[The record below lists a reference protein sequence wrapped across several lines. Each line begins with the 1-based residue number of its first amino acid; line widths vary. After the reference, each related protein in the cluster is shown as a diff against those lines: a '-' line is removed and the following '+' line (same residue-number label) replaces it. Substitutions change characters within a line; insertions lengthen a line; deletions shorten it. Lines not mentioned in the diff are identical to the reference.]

1 MDAGYCC
8 TGPALFFITG
18 GLPGKPEKKIGVKA
32 LVLNKPNWVFGVFAG
47 LFLAA
52 ITAAVLYDRYY
63 LIGIPFGI
71 LFLYAG
77 WLNPSLV
84 FYGLLFSLPL
94 SFEYNFS
101 STLGTDIPDEF
112 LMLLTS
118 GLFLVYALYN
128 RKAIS
133 HEIKTHPLIFL
144 LTILFSWMLVAILFS
159 THPLISVKYGLAK
172 TWYLGA
178 FVLAP
183 LLVFT
188 NKASIRM
195 AAILLAGSMLLI
207 TLIALVRHGLTG
219 FSFASVNEAVSPFF
233 RNHVNYSAMLVCLQ
247 PVWFAFYHST
257 KSKVQRWFILL
268 VIGLSLAALFF
279 SYARGAWL
287 ALVAGAFAFML
298 IRKRKL
304 VTAYILFIL
313 LAIAAF
319 LWLRQENNYL
329 RFAHNYQ
336 RTVFHKNF
344 GEHLV
349 ATYKLKDVS
358 TAERFYRWIAGVRM
372 VKDQPLTGFGPNTFY
387 ENYKPY
393 GVPAFKTWVS
403 DNPEHSTVHN
413 YFLLMVIEQ
422 GYPGLLFFL
431 LLLGVM
437 LWYAQRLW
445 HRTKDLFYKAV
456 AMVTGVI
463 LVMIITVNCLSD
475 LIETDKVGSL
485 FFLCLSL
492 LIAVDLQTRKD
503 KPVDAA

>member
-1 MDAGYCC
+1 MKTAVINR
-8 TGPALFFITG
+8 TNLLF
-18 GLPGKPEKKIGVKA
+18 GL
-32 LVLNKPNWVFGVFAG
+32 FAG
-47 LFLAA
+47 LFLLALVAA
-52 ITAAVLYDRYY
+52 FLLDSYYVLA
-63 LIGIPFGI
+63 IPFGA
-71 LFLYAG
+71 LLLNAG
-77 WLNPSLV
+77 WRNPSLV

-94 SFEYNFS
+94 SFEYSFS
-101 STLGTDIPDEF
+101 ATLGTDIPDEL
-112 LMLLTS
+112 LMLLTA
-118 GLFLVYALYN
+118 GLFLIYGIYN
-128 RKAIS
+128 RQAIS
-133 HEIKTHPLIFL
+133 REIKTHPLIFL
-144 LTILFSWMLVAILFS
+144 LTILCGWMLVAILFS

-188 NKASIRM
+188 NKASIRT
-195 AAILLAGSMLLI
+195 AALLLAGSVLLI
-207 TLIALVRHGLTG
+207 SLIALVRHGLTG
-219 FSFASVNEAVSPFF
+219 FSFATVNEAVSPFF
-233 RNHVNYSAMLVCLQ
+233 RNHVNYSAMLVCLL
-247 PVWFAFYHST
+247 PVWFAFFHLT
-257 KSKVQRWFILL
+257 KNKVQRWFILA

-287 ALVAGAFAFML
+287 ALLTGGMAFLL

-304 VTAYILFIL
+304 VNAYILFIL
-313 LAIAAF
+313 LAIAAVF
-319 LWLRQENNYL
+319 WLRHENNYL

-336 RTVFHKNF
+336 RTIFHKDF
-344 GEHLV
+344 GDHLV

-372 VKDQPLTGFGPNTFY
+372 ISDQPLTGFGPNTFY
-387 ENYKPY
+387 DNYKPY

-422 GYPGLLFFL
+422 GYPGLFFFL
-431 LLLGVM
+431 LLLGAM
-437 LWYAQRLW
+437 LWYAQHLW
-445 HRTKDLFYKAV
+445 HRTMDPFYKITS
-456 AMVTGVI
+456 MVTGVM

-492 LIAVDLQTRKD
+492 LIAVDLQTRKNKD
-503 KPVDAA
+503 VNAD

>member
-1 MDAGYCC
+1 MK
-8 TGPALFFITG
+8 TVVTNRTNLLF
-18 GLPGKPEKKIGVKA
+18 GL
-32 LVLNKPNWVFGVFAG
+32 FAG
-47 LFLAA
+47 LFLLALVAA
-52 ITAAVLYDRYY
+52 FLLDSYYVLA
-63 LIGIPFGI
+63 IPFGA
-71 LFLYAG
+71 LLLNAG
-77 WLNPSLV
+77 WRNPSLV

-94 SFEYNFS
+94 SFEYSFS
-101 STLGTDIPDEF
+101 ATLGTDIPDEL
-112 LMLLTS
+112 LMLLTA
-118 GLFLVYALYN
+118 GLFLIYGIYN
-128 RKAIS
+128 RQAIS
-133 HEIKTHPLIFL
+133 REIKTHPLIFL
-144 LTILFSWMLVAILFS
+144 LTILCGWMLVAILFS

-188 NKASIRM
+188 NKASIRT
-195 AAILLAGSMLLI
+195 AALLLAGSMLLI
-207 TLIALVRHGLTG
+207 TLIALVGHGLTG

-233 RNHVNYSAMLVCLQ
+233 RNHVNYSAMLVCLL
-247 PVWFAFYHST
+247 PVWFAFYHLT
-257 KSKVQRWFILL
+257 KNKVHRWFILA

-287 ALVAGAFAFML
+287 ALLAGGIAFLL

-304 VTAYILFIL
+304 VTAYLLFIL
-313 LAIAAF
+313 LAIAAVF
-319 LWLRQENNYL
+319 WLRHQNIYL

-336 RTVFHKNF
+336 RTIFHKDF

-372 VKDQPLTGFGPNTFY
+372 IKDQPLTGFGPNTFY

-413 YFLLMVIEQ
+413 YFLLTVIEQ
-422 GYPGLLFFL
+422 GYPGLFFFL
-431 LLLGVM
+431 LLLGAM
-437 LWYAQRLW
+437 LWYAQHLW
-445 HRTKDLFYKAV
+445 HRTMDPFYKTTS
-456 AMVTGVI
+456 MVTGVM

-492 LIAVDLQTRKD
+492 LITVDLQTRKN
-503 KPVDAA
+503 KTVDAP